1 MADSANGKKKTTL
14 LGVLILLLTAAI
26 WGTAF
31 IAQSEGMKNVG
42 CFTFTCTRSILGVG
56 VLFPFLM
63 IKDSVSIKKHGRRE
77 PAVRRAAIK
86 KTIILGLILGVIL
99 TVATN
104 IQQFAFNYSSAGKIA
119 FLTALYMFFVPII
132 GMFSGKK
139 ISAPMWV
146 CVVMGIAGMFLLTVN
161 PSDLTAVNLGD
172 VLAFLG
178 AIAFAFHITF
188 IEKYCSESDGA
199 KLSCIQFAVVAVLSG
214 ILMFIFEKPDMT
226 SIINAGIPILY
237 AGVASSGIAYTLQ
250 IVGQKRTDAT
260 VASIIMCL
268 ESVFA
273 VIFEAIILKNI
284 MSVREII
291 GCVVMLAAIII
302 SQLAEAGVGKKEIK
316 NETDAS

>member
-31 IAQSEGMKNVG
+31 IAQSEGMKDVG

-56 VLFPFLM
+56 VLLPFLM

-104 IQQFAFNYSSAGKIA
+104 LQQFAFNYSSAGKIA

-132 GMFSGKK
+132 GMFGGKK

>member
-26 WGTAF
+26 WGSAF
-31 IAQSEGMKNVG
+31 IAQSEGMKDVG

-56 VLFPFLM
+56 VLLPFLM

-132 GMFSGKK
+132 GMFGGKK

-146 CVVMGIAGMFLLTVN
+146 CVVMGIAGMFMLTVN

>member
-31 IAQSEGMKNVG
+31 IAQSEGMKDVG
-42 CFTFTCTRSILGVG
+42 CFTFTCTRSILGAG
-56 VLFPFLM
+56 VLLPFLM

-104 IQQFAFNYSSAGKIA
+104 LQQFAFNYSSAGKIA

-132 GMFSGKK
+132 GMFGGKK

-172 VLAFLG
+172 VLAFLC

-273 VIFEAIILKNI
+273 VVFEAIILKNI

>member
-26 WGTAF
+26 WGSAF
-31 IAQSEGMKNVG
+31 IAQSEGMKDVG

-56 VLFPFLM
+56 VLLPFLM

-132 GMFSGKK
+132 GMFGGKK

-146 CVVMGIAGMFLLTVN
+146 CVVMGIAGMFMLTVN

-302 SQLAEAGVGKKEIK
+302 SQLAEAGVGKKAIK

>member
-31 IAQSEGMKNVG
+31 IAQSEGMKDVG

-56 VLFPFLM
+56 VLLPFSM

-132 GMFSGKK
+132 GMFGGKK

-226 SIINAGIPILY
+226 SIINSGIPILY
-237 AGVASSGIAYTLQ
+237 EGVASSGIAYTLQ

-273 VIFEAIILKNI
+273 VVFEAIILKNI

>member
-31 IAQSEGMKNVG
+31 IAQSEGMKDVG

-56 VLFPFLM
+56 VLLPFLM

-132 GMFSGKK
+132 GMFGGKK

-172 VLAFLG
+172 VLAFLC

-316 NETDAS
+316 NETDAA